1 MFTDSKEMKEL
12 ANAGPTEEEM
22 FELFL
27 KIASKTA
34 AFDLIVVDPPMSAP
48 NLSAFL
54 SAYSQ
59 IYPIIESKDSDEDKK

>member
-22 FELFL
+22 FEIFL
-27 KIASKTA
+27 NIASKTTC
-34 AFDLIVVDPPMSAP
+34 FDLIGAGLPMSSP
-48 NLSAFL
+48 DLSAFL

-59 IYPIIESKDSDEDKK
+59 IYPILESKDSDEDKK